1 MRSGSKSND
10 FKKVEI
16 NISPDLIN
24 IDALKNIKEN
34 FNTANK
40 YAQELDKTLDEKKKI
55 KYRGSAKQIYKNYSK
70 SVFYLYT
77 PDMKVMGTGFLVDE
91 AGLVL
96 SNWHVADKAKNLYL
110 WTLPDSGDKSVKF
123 LFEKQEYY
131 NSSVVALNKT
141 QDLALIKVNG
151 LPKSIK
157 TVKLGSNDQVE
168 VGDNVYAIGHPM
180 SYPWTFSFGMVSQ
193 VRDDFEWNYDKSFKH
208 KADVVQMRHQ

>member
-24 IDALKNIKEN
+24 IDALKKIKEN

-55 KYRGSAKQIYKNYSK
+55 KYRGSAKEIYNNYSK
-70 SVFYLYT
+70 SVFYLYN

-110 WTLPDSGDKSVKF
+110 WTLPDSGDKSVKY

-131 NSSVVALNKT
+131 NSSVVALN
-141 QDLALIKVNG
+141 
-151 LPKSIK
+151 
-157 TVKLGSNDQVE
+157 
-168 VGDNVYAIGHPM
+168 
-180 SYPWTFSFGMVSQ
+180 
-193 VRDDFEWNYDKSFKH
+193 
-208 KADVVQMRHQ
+208 